1 MLLPIIA
8 TKRTVLKILV
18 PDEATMRLIFEIE
31 NKAHLSPW
39 GPAQN
44 EDFYTLPA
52 MQERIEKMYQA
63 AVDGSTIYFSAIDPA
78 TQKMIGT
85 CSFSNIIKGPFL
97 ACHLG
102 YGVAKSHEG
111 QGFMQEIVEA
121 GIQYMFDEVGLHR
134 IMANHQPSNL
144 RSEKLLKKLGFERE
158 GYAKSY
164 LKINGKWEDMVLNA
178 LVNSKQQ

>member
-1 MLLPIIA
+1 MTLPIIT
-8 TKRTVLKILV
+8 TKRTILKILTSN
-18 PDEATMRLIFEIE
+18 EASMRLAFEIE

-39 GPAQN
+39 GPAQS

-52 MQERIEKMYQA
+52 MQERTEKMHQA
-63 AVDGSTIYFSAIDPA
+63 ALDGSTVYFSAIDPV
-78 TQKMIGT
+78 TQKMMAT
-85 CSFSNIIKGPFL
+85 CSFTNIIKGAFL

-144 RSEKLLKKLGFERE
+144 RSEKLLKKIGFERE

-178 LVNSKQQ
+178 LVNPKQQ